1 MGQRLRY
8 FKLESVVVQGN
19 HFLIQ
24 GTLRKA
30 PNTVCMVF
38 NFENSR
44 NDNSFNKWLITK
56 Q

>member
-19 HFLIQ
+19 YFLIQ

-30 PNTVCMVF
+30 PNIVCMVF